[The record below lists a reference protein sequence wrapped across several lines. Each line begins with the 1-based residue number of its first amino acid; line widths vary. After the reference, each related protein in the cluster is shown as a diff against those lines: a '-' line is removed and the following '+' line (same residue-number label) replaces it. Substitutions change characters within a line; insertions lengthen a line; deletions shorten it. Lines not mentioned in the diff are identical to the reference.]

1 MFVDIIVGRHPL
13 LMHDPDYDFS
23 PSQKTMVS
31 DNIKYITFRDTYGGD
46 NDRTYFL
53 QQRWNQLEID
63 ENTPI
68 VKDKLEEAYQ
78 MAGEDT
84 PERRALQQH
93 IYELFHMQHLMD
105 KYTILLSSGELRK
118 FKLASTLFSE
128 PRVLIMDNPFIGL
141 DAETRDQLKELLKT
155 LSSERA
161 LQIILVLSKS
171 DDIPDF
177 ITHVVEVKDMKVLPK
192 VTLAEYLAGRESVPA
207 HVLSPELE
215 QAIVDQP
222 YSDREYHT
230 QEVVKMNKVRIQYG
244 ERIILNDLDWTVMN
258 GERWALSGQ
267 NGAGK
272 STLLSLVCADN
283 PQSYAC
289 DITLFDNP
297 QGSGESIWDIK
308 KHIGY
313 VSPELHRSYQ
323 RDLPAI
329 RIVASGL
336 MDSVGLYVK
345 PKEEDMDKCRFWM
358 KVFGLEGLE
367 DRGFLKLSSGEQ
379 RLVLLARA
387 FVKDPE
393 LLILDEPLHG
403 LDNRNRRLVKDVI
416 EAFCRRQNKTM
427 IMVTHYKEELPACI
441 DHSIFLLRHTTDYKE
456 LRINNFKKMR
466 YIILLFALTLS
477 IAKASAQDVLN
488 EVLRTS
494 DAILNDTTKS
504 MDERRTALFKFDA
517 MTYMRSKIL
526 PPYVMLDKNLSKDT
540 LNIKVRYLNEQ
551 AYAMSVY
558 ITLYQ
563 KRLKEASN
571 KNKPLVTQFFKQA
584 TIDHKAFKDADTEF
598 TLAYY
603 NTPDVPTPFCLDC
616 DWVSTLAF
624 IRSIDWSKL

>member
-1 MFVDIIVGRHPL
+1 MQKIISIKDGVTRMPEWRMAEPVNFEALDGEHIAIVGPNGGGKSMFVDIIVGRHPL
-13 LMHDPDYDFS
+13 LMHDPEYDFS
-23 PSQKTMVS
+23 PSQKAMVS

-84 PERRALQQH
+84 PERRNLQKH
-93 IYELFHMQHLMD
+93 IYQLFHMEHLMD
-105 KYTILLSSGELRK
+105 KYVILLSSGELRK

-155 LSSERA
+155 LSRERA

-177 ITHVVEVKDMKVLPK
+177 ITHVVEVRDMKVMPK
-192 VTLAEYLAGRESVPA
+192 QTKAEYLAARGEMPGR
-207 HVLSPELE
+207 VLSQEME
-215 QAIVDQP
+215 QAIVDLP
-222 YSDREYHT
+222 YSDREYHSE
-230 QEVVKMNKVRIQYG
+230 EVVKMNKVCIRYG
-244 ERIILNDLDWTVMN
+244 ERTILKDLDWTVKN

-289 DITLFDNP
+289 DIALFGNP
-297 QGSGESIWDIK
+297 RGSGESIWDIK

-345 PKEEDMDKCRFWM
+345 PKEEDMAQCRFWM

-367 DRGFLKLSSGEQ
+367 ERGFLKLSSGEQ

-416 EAFCRRQNKTM
+416 EAFCKRQNKTM

-441 DHSIFLLRHTTDYKE
+441 DHSIFLVR
-456 LRINNFKKMR
+456 
-466 YIILLFALTLS
+466 
-477 IAKASAQDVLN
+477 
-488 EVLRTS
+488 
-494 DAILNDTTKS
+494 
-504 MDERRTALFKFDA
+504 
-517 MTYMRSKIL
+517 
-526 PPYVMLDKNLSKDT
+526 NL
-540 LNIKVRYLNEQ
+540 
-551 AYAMSVY
+551 
-558 ITLYQ
+558 
-563 KRLKEASN
+563 
-571 KNKPLVTQFFKQA
+571 
-584 TIDHKAFKDADTEF
+584 
-598 TLAYY
+598 
-603 NTPDVPTPFCLDC
+603 
-616 DWVSTLAF
+616 
-624 IRSIDWSKL
+624 